1 MNKKVTTVVLM
12 VVLMMLLSSCG
23 MSWQNWKKDFKSD
36 LGGGLERT
44 ITVTNMLT
52 GEEVWA
58 HEGISYIKDDSG
70 AGDVTIMYYNGRD
83 VKKADFLGTF
93 YGVSSIEK

>member
-1 MNKKVTTVVLM
+1 MKKFGT
-12 VVLMMLLSSCG
+12 
-23 MSWQNWKKDFKSD
+23 
-36 LGGGLERT
+36 
-44 ITVTNMLT
+44 
-52 GEEVWA
+52 